1 MRLVL
6 QADRLPP
13 GASVTGTLHLDET
26 TGSCEALLLR
36 LWWAARGPERD
47 TDEVVVA
54 AEKRLDSGALLK
66 GVTYD
71 FSIHLPLHPLS
82 HEGHLVSVQWALTA
96 RIQWSAD
103 EPDTTA
109 RVPLALTSGPLID
122 RARLSASWSKAWKK
136 HYGVSWLDRV
146 SMLLKKQPLRL
157 SNTTTSPGETV
168 QLSCDDGVVAHAWR
182 LVRIEEAARRE
193 VIENHRSGRRTVYR
207 WTVAA
212 RTVCEGRIPLRGE
225 PNARQAVVNIPPD
238 ITASLLLPTRRIRW
252 EIRVSTTGQDVTAP
266 LVMLPGR

>member
-6 QADRLPP
+6 QTDRFPP
-13 GASVTGTLHLDET
+13 GALVTGTLHLDET

-54 AEKRLDSGALLK
+54 TEQKLDHGTLSE
-66 GVTYD
+66 GVTYN
-71 FSIHLPLHPLS
+71 FSIQLPLHPLS
-82 HEGHLVSVQWALTA
+82 HAGHLVSVQWALTA

-103 EPDTTA
+103 QPDTIA
-109 RVPLALTSGPLID
+109 RVPLTLTPGPLTD
-122 RARLSASWSKAWKK
+122 REGLSAAWSKAWKK
-136 HYGVSWLDRV
+136 HYGVSWFDRAWT
-146 SMLLKKQPLRL
+146 MLTKQPLRL

-168 QLSCDDGVVAHAWR
+168 QLSCDDQVVAYAWR

-193 VIENHRSGRRTVYR
+193 VVENHRSGRRTIYR
-207 WTVAA
+207 WTVEA
-212 RTVCEGRIPLRGE
+212 RIVCEGQIPLRGE
-225 PNARQAVVNIPPD
+225 PDARQAAVAIPPD

-252 EIRVSTTGQDVTAP
+252 EIRISTAEQDLIAP
-266 LVMLPGR
+266 LVILPG